1 MMSKEKSESV
11 WDKMSDKS
19 EKTKNISSDGK
30 RFFKALE
37 VAKRKK
43 KKESPGF
50 LLNTEGEKIVH
61 TADYAKNYEQQ
72 LILTREQKNK
82 LK

>member
-1 MMSKEKSESV
+1 M
-11 WDKMSDKS
+11 
-19 EKTKNISSDGK
+19 
-30 RFFKALE
+30 
-37 VAKRKK
+37 
-43 KKESPGF
+43 ESPG
-50 LLNTEGEKIVH
+50 LLLYTEGEKIVH